1 MNIFLW
7 FCDMKDLWTMTLEA
21 YLSYVKDV
29 LIFRCT
35 LKDLE
40 MKWHAINNF
49 QRSQQKHIGIFIY
62 GDNIHKANLVKF
74 YNC

>member
-1 MNIFLW
+1 ME
-7 FCDMKDLWTMTLEA
+7 DLWTMTLEA

-29 LIFRCT
+29 LIFRCI

-40 MKWHAINNF
+40 TKCHDINNF
-49 QRSQQKHIGIFIY
+49 QPSQQKYIGIFIY
-62 GDNIHKANLVKF
+62 GDSIHKANLVKF